1 MPSLHSAYTLV
12 AFIYSMR
19 AKCPAWI
26 RVALAVITLGIW
38 FTAVYTSHHYI
49 IDVALGILCAI
60 VGYLFFEY
68 LLMRIPAISRLLDR
82 YTAYV
87 TLRP

>member
-1 MPSLHSAYTLV
+1 
-12 AFIYSMR
+12 MR

-60 VGYLFFEY
+60 TGYLLFEY
-68 LLMRIPAISRLLDR
+68 LMMRIPAVARLLDR

-87 TLRP
+87 TPR

>member
-1 MPSLHSAYTLV
+1 MRHPKSPAGRPISLIFND
-12 AFIYSMR
+12 AF
-19 AKCPAWI
+19 
-26 RVALAVITLGIW
+26 LGNPQSDEVR
-38 FTAVYTSHHYI
+38 TAVYTSHHYI